1 VFKSLDAND
10 LIEGIVRERDIRRLA
25 VAAAT
30 QFCLVFRR
38 LARINPA
45 PFATAAP
52 DQVARQHPASCDV
65 SVLTSLEEGLSRFL
79 LESLASGT
87 PVITTDCGGPAE
99 FIEDDVNGFVV
110 PIRNSQAVADKIR
123 LLYED
128 RDTLSRLSENARK
141 TIETNMSHARTVEQ
155 MLKYFE
161 EMKAN

>member
-1 VFKSLDAND
+1 
-10 LIEGIVRERDIRRLA
+10 
-25 VAAAT
+25 
-30 QFCLVFRR
+30 
-38 LARINPA
+38 
-45 PFATAAP
+45 
-52 DQVARQHPASCDV
+52 
-65 SVLTSLEEGLSRFL
+65 VLTSLEEGLSRFL